1 MGAHPYFYFVKHQPD
16 HQAAL
21 EELRQREFAAGRYNP
36 VMPFINFPVDPNDQ
50 GPGAEHDTIEEAFED
65 ADADG
70 TRSILDLMTVGDEPD
85 FGVAARL
92 DDDALMEYFGTAQPT
107 RETVSANWDFF
118 EDIERGQGIYFVVYK
133 NGKPDELYFA
143 GYSYD

>member
-1 MGAHPYFYFVKHQPD
+1 MGAHPYFYFTQYQPD

-36 VMPFINFPVDPNDQ
+36 VTPFPHFPVDPNDQ

-70 TRSILDLMTVGDEPD
+70 TRSILDLMAVGDEPD

-92 DDDALMEYFGTAQPT
+92 DDEALMGYFGTT
-107 RETVSANWDFF
+107 RPSHEMVARNWAFH
-118 EDIERGQGIYFVVYK
+118 EDIERGQGIYLVVYK
-133 NGKPDELYFA
+133 NGEPDELFFT